1 MKNQLE
7 IKRLMAAYR
16 DGKGLGDITNQMK
29 SSEENTRIKS
39 GINAN
44 TTWDEKD
51 KKDAVIASRYLNSVG
66 KGENALE
73 LSRILLENLEKK
85 GTAEYKEFNVPSYIA
100 EAIESLCP

>member
-1 MKNQLE
+1 MKNQSE
-7 IKRLMAAYR
+7 ITGLMTAYR
-16 DGKGLGDITNQMK
+16 EGKSLDDITNQMK
-29 SSEENTRIKS
+29 NSGENTRIKN

-44 TTWDEKD
+44 TTWSEKD

-85 GTAEYKEFNVPSYIA
+85 GTPEYQEFNVPSYIA